1 MLITDTFFTVL
12 SLSSLI
18 DTVFAALP
26 LALVVILMIGFHW
39 NGAKAGAAGWI
50 AALVIAALRFAANA
64 EFLFWTQVDGL
75 FRAAQVLY
83 VIWGALFFFRITE
96 ASGALQGMTTLLRQ
110 ISPNRTMQVLIMGW
124 AFTSFLQ
131 SVGGFGVPMAVVAPI
146 MVGIGFEPLTAVVLP
161 AVGHS
166 WSISFGSL
174 GASYEALKTAT
185 GLEGAAIAPSMT
197 LVLGLV
203 CFMTGFCVLWIAG
216 GRSAVRTGLWPMLL
230 MALAMGGGQYLS
242 ARAGLYNIALM
253 LGALAGL
260 AVGVMWTRLYKEKVV
275 SDTGAIAWTQYVR
288 SIWPYILL
296 LIIIFSANYIQ
307 PVTDFLNTVQVH
319 VAIPPIT
326 LSDGRVSAAGTVKP
340 LSLFGHAGAL
350 LLYTGLL
357 TLAISQL
364 QGRLPPGAGKKIRT
378 GVIRSGWKSTL
389 GILAMVAMA
398 TTMEKAG
405 MVPLLSQAMA
415 DLAGRLYPLVTPF
428 IGALG
433 AFMTGSNTNSN
444 VLFGAFQQQVA
455 QALGYTVPALLAI
468 HNAGAAVGS
477 VFAPAK
483 IIVACSTVGL
493 SHREGEALRHV
504 TKYCLV
510 ILSALALLGL
520 ALTSIR

>member
-1 MLITDTFFTVL
+1 MRI
-12 SLSSLI
+12 I
-18 DTVFAALP
+18 DTLFAALP
-26 LALVVILMIGFHW
+26 LVLIVILMIGFHW
-39 NGAKAGAAGWI
+39 SGAKAGAAGWI
-50 AALVIAALRFAANA
+50 AALIIAALRFSANA
-64 EFLFWTQVDGL
+64 EFLFWAQIDGL

-96 ASGALQGMTTLLRQ
+96 ANGALQSMATMLRQ
-110 ISPNRTMQVLIMGW
+110 ISPDRTLQVLIMAW

-146 MVGIGFEPLTAVVLP
+146 MVGIGFEPLIAVVLP

-185 GLEGAAIAPSMT
+185 GLEGAIIAPDMT
-197 LVLGLV
+197 LILGIV
-203 CFMTGFCVLWIAG
+203 CFFAGFFVLWVAG
-216 GRSAVRTGLWPMLL
+216 GRAAVRAGLWPMLL
-230 MALAMGGGQYLS
+230 MALTMGGVQYLS

-260 AVGVMWTRLYKEKVV
+260 AVGVIWARLRKEEPGSGADASSWTKHL
-275 SDTGAIAWTQYVR
+275 R
-288 SIWPYILL
+288 SIWPYALL
-296 LIIIFSANYIQ
+296 LVIIFGANFV
-307 PVTDFLNTVQVH
+307 PPLDEFLDKVQVR
-319 VAIPPIT
+319 VAIPQIT
-326 LSDGRVSAAGTVKP
+326 LANGQRIAAGQTKA

-350 LLYTGLL
+350 LFYTGFL
-357 TLAISQL
+357 TLVLSKI
-364 QGRLPPGAGKKIRT
+364 QGTLSPGAGKKIRS
-378 GVIRSGWKSTL
+378 GMARSGWKSTL
-389 GILAMVAMA
+389 GILAMVGMA

-405 MVPLLSQAMA
+405 MVPLLSHAMA
-415 DLAGRLYPLVTPF
+415 DLAGGLYPAVAPF

-455 QALGYTVPALLAI
+455 QTLGYTVPVILAI
-468 HNAGAAVGS
+468 HNAGASVGS

-483 IIVACSTVGL
+483 VIVACSTVGL
-493 SHREGEALRHV
+493 SNSEGEALRRI

-510 ILSALALLGL
+510 ILAILAFLGL
-520 ALTSIR
+520 LITSVR